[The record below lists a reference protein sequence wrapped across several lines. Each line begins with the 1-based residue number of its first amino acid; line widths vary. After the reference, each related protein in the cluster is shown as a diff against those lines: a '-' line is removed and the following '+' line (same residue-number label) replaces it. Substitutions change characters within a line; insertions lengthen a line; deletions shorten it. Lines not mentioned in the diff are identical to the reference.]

1 MESMFS
7 KPIISGDVLR
17 EIIAKA
23 PRNLDNIDAELLF
36 IDRHYIFHYLEGNRH
51 VYKSL
56 TSDVLRNAFKNEH
69 TDTDW
74 LPKSVIRH
82 GSCVSGNWVVCF
94 FHQQR
99 YNLQINEE
107 QLYVPLPSF
116 ILMGIGSSYFVWAVK
131 KNLFEPSLILYHA
144 PLPNVMADG
153 RICWGNVFPPLV
165 SLSNIES
172 TWFKFISSTFNQ
184 DYTQGKSRKY
194 NNIVERLQLL
204 NQKLKVSSR
213 CRYPISDLVPVRD
226 RLSVNQAVKTIIKNS
241 EYS

>member
-1 MESMFS
+1 MFDS
-7 KPIISGDVLR
+7 QIISGDVLK

-23 PRNLDNIDAELLF
+23 PRNLENIDAELLF
-36 IDRHYIFHYLEGNRH
+36 IERNYIFHYLEGNRH

-56 TSDVLRNAFKNEH
+56 TSDVLRNALKNEP

-82 GSCVSGNWVVCF
+82 GNSISGNWVVCF

-107 QLYVPLPSF
+107 QLYVPLTSF

-131 KNLFEPSLILYHA
+131 KNQFEPNLIIYQA

-153 RICWGNVFPPLV
+153 RICWGNICLPPV

-172 TWFKFISSTFNQ
+172 AWSKFMGSTFNQ

-204 NQKLKVSSR
+204 NQKVKVSSR

-226 RLSVNQAVKTIIKNS
+226 RLTVEQAVEAVIKNV
-241 EYS
+241 EYKQ

>member
-1 MESMFS
+1 MFS

-17 EIIAKA
+17 EVIAKA
-23 PRNLDNIDAELLF
+23 PRNLDNLDAELLF

-56 TSDVLRNAFKNEH
+56 TPDVLRNAFADEP

-82 GSCVSGNWVVCF
+82 GNSISGNWVVCF
-94 FHQQR
+94 LTQQR
-99 YNLQINEE
+99 YKLQINEE

-116 ILMGIGSSYFVWAVK
+116 ILMGIGSSYFVWTVK
-131 KNLFEPSLILYHA
+131 KNLFEPNLSLYHA
-144 PLPNVMADG
+144 PLPNVMSDG
-153 RICWGNVFPPLV
+153 RVCWGNICPTSV

-172 TWFKFISSTFNQ
+172 TWLKFISSTFNQ

-204 NQKLKVSSR
+204 NQKVKVSSR

-226 RLSVNQAVKTIIKNS
+226 RLSVDRAVKTIIKNS

>member
-1 MESMFS
+1 MFDS
-7 KPIISGDVLR
+7 QIISGDVLK

-23 PRNLDNIDAELLF
+23 PRNLENIDAELLF
-36 IDRHYIFHYLEGNRH
+36 IERNYIFHYLEGNRH

-56 TSDVLRNAFKNEH
+56 TSDVLRNALKNEP

-82 GSCVSGNWVVCF
+82 GNSISGNWVVCF

-107 QLYVPLPSF
+107 QLYVPLTSF

-131 KNLFEPSLILYHA
+131 KNQFEPNLIIYQA

-153 RICWGNVFPPLV
+153 RICWGNICLPPV

-172 TWFKFISSTFNQ
+172 AWSKFMGSTFNQ

-204 NQKLKVSSR
+204 NQKVKVSSR

-226 RLSVNQAVKTIIKNS
+226 KLTVEQAVEAVIKNV
-241 EYS
+241 EYKQ

>member
-1 MESMFS
+1 MFDS
-7 KPIISGDVLR
+7 PIISGDVLR

-23 PRNLDNIDAELLF
+23 PRNLENIDAELLF
-36 IDRHYIFHYLEGNRH
+36 IDRHYIFHYLEGDRH

-56 TSDVLRNAFKNEH
+56 TSDVLHSAFKNEP

-99 YNLQINEE
+99 YHLQVNQE
-107 QLYVPLPSF
+107 QLHIPLPSF
-116 ILMGIGSSYFVWAVK
+116 ILMGIGSSYFLWAVK
-131 KNLFEPSLILYHA
+131 KNLFEPNLSLYHA
-144 PLPNVMADG
+144 PLPNVMSDG
-153 RICWGNVFPPLV
+153 RVCWGNVCPTSV

-172 TWFKFISSTFNQ
+172 TWLKFIGSTFNQ

-194 NNIVERLQLL
+194 NNIVEHLQLL
-204 NQKLKVSSR
+204 NQKVKVSSR

-226 RLSVNQAVKTIIKNS
+226 RLSVDRAVKTIIKNS

>member
-1 MESMFS
+1 MESMFDS
-7 KPIISGDVLR
+7 QIISGDVLK

-23 PRNLDNIDAELLF
+23 PRNLENIDAELLF

-56 TSDVLRNAFKNEH
+56 TPDVLRNALKNEP

-82 GSCVSGNWVVCF
+82 GSCVSGNSVVCF
-94 FHQQR
+94 FPRQR

-107 QLYVPLPSF
+107 KLSVPLPSF
-116 ILMGIGSSYFVWAVK
+116 ILMGIGSSYFLWAVK
-131 KNLFEPSLILYHA
+131 KNQFEPNLILYHA
-144 PLPNVMADG
+144 PLPNVMIDG
-153 RICWGNVFPPLV
+153 RICWGNICPPSV
-165 SLSNIES
+165 SLSNIQL
-172 TWFKFISSTFNQ
+172 TWFKFMASKFNQ

-194 NNIVERLQLL
+194 NNIVKHLQFL
-204 NQKLKVSSR
+204 NQKVKVSSR

-226 RLSVNQAVKTIIKNS
+226 RLSVDRAIEIVKRNI
-241 EYS
+241 EL

>member
-1 MESMFS
+1 MFS

-17 EIIAKA
+17 EVIAKA
-23 PRNLDNIDAELLF
+23 PRNLDNLDAELLF

-56 TSDVLRNAFKNEH
+56 TSDVLHSAFKNEP

-82 GSCVSGNWVVCF
+82 GNSISGNWVVCF
-94 FHQQR
+94 FPRQR

-107 QLYVPLPSF
+107 QLSVPLPSF
-116 ILMGIGSSYFVWAVK
+116 ILMGIGSSYFVWTVK
-131 KNLFEPSLILYHA
+131 KNLFEPNLSLYHT
-144 PLPNVMADG
+144 PLPNVMSDG

-204 NQKLKVSSR
+204 NQKLKGSSR

-226 RLSVNQAVKTIIKNS
+226 KLTVDKAVRLIIEKVECN
-241 EYS
+241 